1 MTDYDPRVVD
11 LYDLDNPD
19 GPDHDFYRALAD
31 RCAAHT
37 ILDLGCGTGML
48 TVSLARA
55 GRRVVGIDPSPTML
69 AFARRREGAE
79 RVEWI
84 EGDSAAAPPNSFDLA
99 LMTGN
104 VAQHIP
110 DAAWLRTLRDLRAS
124 LRPGGILSFETRNPA
139 AREWESWH
147 AAPPTER
154 ETAHGRLVE
163 WMKVEVVDDRHVR
176 FDAYNRFAKT
186 GDTVIETQSLVFR
199 GRAEVESDLR
209 DTGFEVESVA
219 GEWDGTPFGGTTRL
233 MIFVARAR

>member
-19 GPDHDFYRALAD
+19 GPDHDFSRALAD
-31 RCAAHT
+31 RCAAQT

-48 TVSLARA
+48 TVSLARE

-84 EGDSAAAPPNSFDLA
+84 EGDSAAAPRNSFDLA

-110 DAAWLRTLRDLRAS
+110 DAAWHRTLRDLRAS

-147 AAPPTER
+147 AAPPTQR
-154 ETAHGRLVE
+154 ETVHGPLVE
-163 WMKVEVVDDRHVR
+163 WMEVEVLDDREVR
-176 FDAYNRFAKT
+176 FDAYNRFAAT
-186 GDTVIETQSLVFR
+186 GETVVETQSLVFR
-199 GRAEVESDLR
+199 GRTEVEGDLAAA
-209 DTGFEVESVA
+209 GFEVDSVA
-219 GEWDGTPFGGTTRL
+219 GDWAGTPFDGRTRL
-233 MIFVARAR
+233 MIFVARTH

>member
-1 MTDYDPRVVD
+1 MPGYDPRVVD
-11 LYDLDNPD
+11 LYDTDNPD
-19 GPDHDFYRALAD
+19 GPDHDFFRALAD
-31 RCAAHT
+31 DRDARS

-55 GRRVVGIDPSPTML
+55 GRRVVGIDPSPMML

-84 EGDSAAAPPNSFDLA
+84 EGDSTAIPPGSFDLA

-124 LRPGGILSFETRNPA
+124 LRAGGILSFETRNPA

-147 AAPPTER
+147 AAPPAER
-154 ETAHGRLVE
+154 DTVHGPLVE
-163 WMKVEVVDDRHVR
+163 WMDVEVIDERIVR
-176 FDAYNRFAKT
+176 FDAHNVFSAT

-199 GRAEVESDLR
+199 DRAEVERDLGAA
-209 DTGFEVESVA
+209 GFEVESVC
-219 GEWDGTPFGGTTRL
+219 GDWEGTPFDGTTRL

>member
-31 RCAAHT
+31 RCAAET

-84 EGDSAAAPPNSFDLA
+84 EGDSTASPRNSFDLA

-104 VAQHIP
+104 VAQHVP
-110 DAAWLRTLRDLRAS
+110 DADWHRTLRDLRAG

-139 AREWESWH
+139 AREWESWQ
-147 AAPPTER
+147 AAPPTR
-154 ETAHGRLVE
+154 RQTVHGPLVE
-163 WMKVEVVDDRHVR
+163 WMEVEIIDDRQVR
-176 FDAYNRFAKT
+176 FDACTRFEET
-186 GDTVIETQSLVFR
+186 GETVIETQSLVFR
-199 GRAEVESDLR
+199 GRAEVEGDLVAA
-209 DTGFEVESVA
+209 GFEVESVA
-219 GEWDGTPFGGTTRL
+219 GDWAGTPFDGRTRL
-233 MIFVARAR
+233 MIFVARAH

>member
-1 MTDYDPRVVD
+1 MPEDDPRVVD
-11 LYDLDNPD
+11 LYDIDNPD

-31 RCAAHT
+31 DRDARS

-55 GRRVVGIDPSPTML
+55 GRRVVGIDPSPAML
-69 AFARRREGAE
+69 AFARRREGAA

-84 EGDSAAAPPNSFDLA
+84 EGDSTAAPPDSFDLA

-147 AAPPTER
+147 AAPPAER
-154 ETAHGRLVE
+154 DTVHGPLVE
-163 WMKVEVVDDRHVR
+163 WMEVEVIDERIVR
-176 FDAYNRFAKT
+176 FDAHNVFSVA

-199 GRAEVESDLR
+199 DRAEVERDLSVA
-209 DTGFEVESVA
+209 GFEVESVS
-219 GEWDGTPFGGTTRL
+219 GDWDGTAFDGVARL
-233 MIFVARAR
+233 MIFVAWAR